1 MSVTASDDLRPDAL
15 PPDSPRH
22 PVSGFLH
29 RHPWVELSGLLSAPM
44 LWLIIAYLGA
54 LATMFVTAFWTTD
67 PFTNDVVR
75 VWSLEN
81 FKQLL
86 SDRAYLNVAV
96 RSVAV
101 ASLVTVVC
109 AIIALPMGFFMAR
122 VVPRRWRGILVVAVL
137 TPLWA
142 SYLVKVYAWRVI
154 LQTDGVLDSALTPL
168 GLSSPGFGLVAI
180 VIVLSY
186 LWLPYMILPVYA
198 GFERL
203 PSSYVEA
210 SGDLGAR
217 PARTFR
223 SVMLPLVFPS
233 LVAGSIFTFSLSLGD
248 YITAQIV
255 GGQVQLIGNVV
266 QTNIV
271 LDLPFA
277 AAVATVPVAIM
288 VVYLLAVRRTGA
300 LDNL

>member
-1 MSVTASDDLRPDAL
+1 MSGTVLEDREVVRPA
-15 PPDSPRH
+15 PSPHRT
-22 PVSGFLH
+22 SGFLH
-29 RHPWVELSGLLSAPM
+29 RHRWLQLSGLLSAPM
-44 LWLIIAYLGA
+44 LWLLVAYLGA
-54 LATMFVTAFWTTD
+54 LAMMFITAFWTTD

-81 FKQLL
+81 FKQLV

-96 RSVAV
+96 RSVVV
-101 ASLVTVVC
+101 ASLVTLVC
-109 AIIALPMGFFMAR
+109 AMIAVPMAFFMAR
-122 VVPRRWRGILVVAVL
+122 VVRPRWRGAFVVAVL

-142 SYLVKVYAWRVI
+142 SYLVMVYAWRVM
-154 LQTDGVLDSALTPL
+154 LQSDGFLDSVLRRFV
-168 GLSSPGFGLVAI
+168 LSSPGFGLAAI
-180 VIVLSY
+180 VIVLTY

-203 PSSYVEA
+203 PDSYVDA
-210 SGDLGAR
+210 SSDLGAR
-217 PARTFR
+217 TVRTFR
-223 SVMLPLVFPS
+223 SVMLPMVFPS

-255 GGQVQLIGNVV
+255 GGKVQLIGNVV

-271 LDLPFA
+271 LNLPFA
-277 AAVATVPVAIM
+277 AAVATIPVAVM
-288 VVYLLAVRRTGA
+288 VIYLAVVSRTGA